1 MPVLT
6 MIVFLLPTTVSD
18 IQMILKK
25 KKVITCLLI
34 CKYQKCLNLFTSYCC
49 GNHDFLRGDIKVDNN
64 ISKFHLYHFKLE
76 LYGC

>member
-25 KKVITCLLI
+25 KKSYYMFAYLQIPKMLKSFHFLL
-34 CKYQKCLNLFTSYCC
+34 LW
-49 GNHDFLRGDIKVDNN
+49 
-64 ISKFHLYHFKLE
+64 E
-76 LYGC
+76 P